1 MVYSLH
7 QVLLFC
13 MHSKLSF
20 SLQGCFWGHGDMQNV
35 HMWITLK
42 HLLFK
47 RNGVEAPFFNI
58 PNILMNTEDLIT
70 HLFYVFN

>member
-1 MVYSLH
+1 
-7 QVLLFC
+7 
-13 MHSKLSF
+13 
-20 SLQGCFWGHGDMQNV
+20 
-35 HMWITLK
+35 MWITLK